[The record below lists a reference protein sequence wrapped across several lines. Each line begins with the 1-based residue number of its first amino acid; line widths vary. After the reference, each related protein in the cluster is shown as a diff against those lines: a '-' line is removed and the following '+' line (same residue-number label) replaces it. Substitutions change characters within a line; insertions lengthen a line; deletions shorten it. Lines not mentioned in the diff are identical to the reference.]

1 MSRRLRR
8 RPFFPIL
15 CVLLLLIVAPPSWS
29 TEPESRADQ
38 AGPLNHLLATAYP
51 VGEVLHYDV
60 TWMGMTAGRLTMEV
74 RQLDKRG
81 EIFAIDITARS
92 AGLLGAI
99 YPVRDEFRVIVQGDE
114 RLPSNYRTNQRQGER
129 LTVRNTTYDQQ
140 SGRIVYQRDLEEPRR
155 FQVDGPV
162 HNEFSAFYITR
173 IMPLAL
179 GNSVVI
185 PAFADN
191 ERHQVR
197 VVVERLEEID
207 SILGRREAMRIR
219 PHLNFAGL
227 YEKVADPQIWLTND
241 HYRVPLLV
249 KSRIA
254 IGSLTA
260 TLSHYEGPLNLQ
272 LSALADGS
280 LLQQ

>member
-1 MSRRLRR
+1 MFRRSFR

-15 CVLLLLIVAPPSWS
+15 CTFFLLAIAPSSWS
-29 TEPESRADQ
+29 TAPESRADP

-92 AGLLGAI
+92 AGLLRSI

-114 RLPSNYRTNQRQGER
+114 RLPSNYRANQRQGER

-140 SGRIVYQRDLEEPRR
+140 SGRIVFQRDLEEPSR

-179 GNSVVI
+179 GNAVVI

-197 VVVERLEEID
+197 VVVERQEEID
-207 SILGRREAMRIR
+207 SILGRRETMRIR
-219 PHLNFAGL
+219 PHLTFAGL
-227 YEKVADPQIWLTND
+227 YEKVSDPQIWLTND

-260 TLSHYEGPLNLQ
+260 TLSHYEGPLLHQ
-272 LSALADGS
+272 
-280 LLQQ
+280 